1 MEKVVS
7 RLQILLRSNV
17 FRVLERWLKKALQ
30 VQDMVTACIVHAHLI
45 YVFKNTEPA
54 EYDFTAVSVMLTSQV
69 FLTSRYRYNVE
80 AGSDEEGKGRA
91 R

>member
-1 MEKVVS
+1 
-7 RLQILLRSNV
+7 
-17 FRVLERWLKKALQ
+17 
-30 VQDMVTACIVHAHLI
+30 MVTACIVHAHLI